1 MLNIASV
8 NMPKIKPET
17 KVLII
22 KNLQSKSPAE
32 VADIFNVSKWQ
43 VERIRQRYQET
54 GDVHDRPRSG
64 RPRKT
69 TARDDSLLVRLTAPG
84 GVEASDA
91 CFVKNC
97 TSDSCT
103 QWSPWSYCCPETSA
117 KQETAK
123 KPCCVRQGQ
132 QPDGRLYSRKFHFSD
147 ESLVELHLKRRQY
160 CRRPSGAR
168 QDPRFIQKTVKFGGG
183 KIMVWGYIQYGGTR
197 EICKVDGN
205 IDSAKYQQIQSQ
217 LQEGSDF
224 STGWSSLPFLRFH
237 YEVSW
242 GEEDQGPSV
251 SSLQIWILLSIS
263 GEEWRRKLG
272 GPSRRTWRSF
282 GMPTRWPSMPSSMT
296 SSTSSTTL
304 CQTGWQLF
312 CRPKEPIQDMNYLT
326 FSPWWKTWLIFHLL
340 FYWLFEKDKMY
351 WL

>member
-22 KNLQSKSPAE
+22 KNLKSKSPAE
-32 VADIFNVSKWQ
+32 VADIFNVSKQQ
-43 VERIRQRYQET
+43 VERIRKCYQET

-84 GVEASDA
+84 GVDASDT

-97 TSDSCT
+97 MSDSCS
-103 QWSPWSYCCPETSA
+103 QWSPRSYCCPETST

-123 KPCCVRQGQ
+123 KPCCVRQGP
-132 QPDGRLYSRKFHFSD
+132 QPDGRLDSRKLDFSD
-147 ESLVELHLKRRQY
+147 ESSVELHPKRRQY

-168 QDPRFIQKTVKFGGG
+168 LDPQFTQKTVKFGGG
-183 KIMVWGYIQYGGTR
+183 KIMVWGYIQYGGAR

-205 IDSAKYQQIQSQ
+205 IDSAKYQQILASQ
-217 LQEGSDF
+217 YIPNYKRGQIFQQDGAPCHTSGS
-224 STGWSSLPFLRFH
+224 TMKFLRGKKIKVLQGWPAQSPDMNIIEH
-237 YEVSW
+237 IW
-242 GEEDQGPSV
+242 G
-251 SSLQIWILLSIS
+251 
-263 GEEWRRKLG
+263 RMKG

-282 GMPTRWPSMPSSMT
+282 GMPARWPSMPSPTT
-296 SSTSSTTL
+296 SSTSSMTL

-312 CRPKEPIQDMNYLT
+312 CRPKEPIQDINYLT
-326 FSPWWKTWLIFHLL
+326 
-340 FYWLFEKDKMY
+340 
-351 WL
+351 